1 MDANEPVT
9 RLTSIEEQ
17 LAGEQTEEMRDM
29 LMLQLSQS
37 EAALIEYLYTLNSPL
52 ERGRTSELLLAVAA
66 AQQTVQA
73 VTAKLIKLKRLR
85 KMQR

>member
-52 ERGRTSELLLAVAA
+52 ERGRASELLLAVAA

-73 VTAKLIKLKRLR
+73 VAAKLIKLKRLR